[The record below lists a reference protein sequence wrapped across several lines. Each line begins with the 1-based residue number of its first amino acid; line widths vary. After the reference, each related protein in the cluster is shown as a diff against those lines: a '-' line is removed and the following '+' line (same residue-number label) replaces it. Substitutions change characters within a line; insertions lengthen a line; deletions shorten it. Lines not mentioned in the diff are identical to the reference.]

1 MRRLSLSRLELLLHA
16 ALLMGALSFV
26 LGYWYLTNISNG
38 SDNAGFEA
46 SEILHEI
53 HAGDY
58 HLILFVSPTCTFC
71 DRSMPFYAALSNEVM
86 GINQLK
92 PPMSLVAVM
101 DVSEARDAQHHAF
114 LTHDVALDTLV
125 ATSLREVGVNLV
137 PMIAL
142 VQGDGSTVRTWTGL
156 LTEQEES
163 EVLNEVLRL
172 TASH

>member
-1 MRRLSLSRLELLLHA
+1 MRHSLSSLELLLHA
-16 ALLMGALSFV
+16 ALLLGGASFV
-26 LGYWYLTNISNG
+26 LGYWYVTSVADG
-38 SDNAGFEA
+38 ADNAGFDA

-53 HAGDY
+53 HASDY

-71 DRSMPFYAALSNEVM
+71 DRSMPFYAALSNQVM

-92 PPMSLVAVM
+92 LPLSLVAVM
-101 DVSEARDAQHHAF
+101 GVSESRDAQHHAF

-125 ATSLREVGVNLV
+125 ATSLPEVGVNRV

-142 VQGDGSTVRTWTGL
+142 VRGDGSTVRTWTGL
-156 LTEQEES
+156 LAEQEED

-172 TASH
+172 TAAH

>member
-1 MRRLSLSRLELLLHA
+1 MRLRIPRLELLLHA
-16 ALLMGALSFV
+16 TLLLGALFFV
-26 LGYWYLTNISNG
+26 VGYWYFTSISHD
-38 SDNAGFEA
+38 SDNSDFE
-46 SEILHEI
+46 SSKILNEI
-53 HAGDY
+53 HANDY
-58 HLILFVSPTCTFC
+58 HLIFFVSPTCTFC
-71 DRSMPFYAALSNEVM
+71 DRSMAFYAALTDDVM
-86 GINQLK
+86 SINQLN
-92 PPMSLVAVM
+92 PTTSLVAVM
-101 DVSEARDAQHHAF
+101 DVSESRDAQQHAF
-114 LTHDVALDTLV
+114 LTHEVSVDTLV